1 MAATLA
7 PTRTGFSP
15 SIPQTF
21 EELGISQSLVLD
33 LVLRRLLLEGFSNLQ
48 SLSDTL
54 KLSVPILN
62 IVFNHMRQQQL
73 VEVKGMIGNDYHFTL
88 SQAGKMLAARTVS
101 DHPVCR
107 RRAGLLEGLPQRHQS
122 AVRAGPDRPQN
133 RCASAFSDLVVSD
146 ELLDQLGPALISQ
159 NSIFV
164 YGPTGNGKTSLAER
178 MLRVYQDAILL
189 PYAVEVDGQIISLYD
204 PVVHQKLDMD
214 DPDMD
219 PRWVLCRRPC
229 IVVGGEL
236 IPSMLELRL
245 DEASGIYAAPLQ
257 MKANNGIFIIDD
269 FGRQLMSPRDL
280 LNRWIVPL
288 DRRVDYLMLRYGVK
302 FQIPFE
308 LMVVF
313 STNLDPS
320 DLADEAFLRRIHN
333 KIFVD
338 AVDDKVVRPDLPSRG
353 GELQHSVRARQRRI
367 PAQAV
372 PARRPHRAA
381 RLLSGRYLQHFDVD
395 RQVRRPSAVHEQ
407 VGAGARDGAVFRQR
421 VTHPPASG
429 DNEIVA
435 ACGFFS
441 FPHTNLAIS
450 RSGWRRLRRGWRRV
464 VTRSHARICAWNR
477 STADAVREADLV
489 AFYLPMHTATRL
501 AAKVIEK
508 VRGLNP
514 KAHFV
519 VTGSMR
525 R

>member
-7 PTRTGFSP
+7 PAHSGFSP

-21 EELGISQSLVLD
+21 EDLGISQSLVLD
-33 LVLRRLLLEGFSNLQ
+33 LVLRRLMLEGFSNLQ
-48 SLSDTL
+48 SLSATL

-62 IVFNHMRQQQL
+62 IVFTHMRQQQL
-73 VEVKGMIGNDYHFTL
+73 VEVKGMMGNDYNFTL
-88 SQAGKMLAARTVS
+88 SQSGKMLAGERFQISQYAGAAPVS
-101 DHPVCR
+101 LKDYHS
-107 RRAGLLEGLPQRHQS
+107 ATKAQS
-122 AVRAGPDRPQN
+122 AQVKIDRKIL
-133 RCASAFSDLVVSD
+133 RSAFSDLVVD
-146 ELLDQLGPALISQ
+146 DRLLDQLGPALISQ

-178 MLRVYQDAILL
+178 MLRVYQDAVLM
-189 PYAVEVDGQIISLYD
+189 PYAVEVDNQVISLYD
-204 PVVHQKLDMD
+204 PVVHQKLGMD
-214 DPDMD
+214 DPDVD

-313 STNLDPS
+313 STNLEPS

-338 AVDDKVVRPDLPSRG
+338 AVDDKAFDQIFHRVITKFNIPCEPDSSEYLRKLCLREG
-353 GELQHSVRARQRRI
+353 RTELRACY
-367 PAQAV
+367 PADICTILTSIGKYEG
-372 PARRPHRAA
+372 RAPFMSKSELERA
-381 RLLSGRYLQHFDVD
+381 
-395 RQVRRPSAVHEQ
+395 
-407 VGAGARDGAVFRQR
+407 
-421 VTHPPASG
+421 
-429 DNEIVA
+429 
-435 ACGFFS
+435 
-441 FPHTNLAIS
+441 
-450 RSGWRRLRRGWRRV
+450 
-464 VTRSHARICAWNR
+464 
-477 STADAVREADLV
+477 TALY
-489 AFYLPMHTATRL
+489 F
-501 AAKVIEK
+501 AK
-508 VRGLNP
+508 
-514 KAHFV
+514 
-519 VTGSMR
+519 S
-525 R
+525 